1 MKDVT
6 KKVKIDVVISAVLC
20 AILGVVLLVWPEET
34 IQLVCKVL
42 AAGLI
47 VLGAVNIITFLRNK
61 ELHPLAGPL
70 GLVVLLIGAWI
81 FLKPESV
88 ASMVPIV
95 IGVILVVHG
104 VQDFGLAFETKNN
117 GYEKWWSV
125 LIMGVISLV
134 FGVLCIVHAFGLVAF
149 AMKLIGVALI
159 YDGISDLWIVIQRAK
174 AMKNKEAENAAL
186 EVEYQEVVDEEQ
198 GEE

>member
-70 GLVVLLIGAWI
+70 GLVVLLIGC
-81 FLKPESV
+81 LC
-88 ASMVPIV
+88 
-95 IGVILVVHG
+95 
-104 VQDFGLAFETKNN
+104 
-117 GYEKWWSV
+117 YE
-125 LIMGVISLV
+125 
-134 FGVLCIVHAFGLVAF
+134 A
-149 AMKLIGVALI
+149 
-159 YDGISDLWIVIQRAK
+159 DGCGIDLRWHF
-174 AMKNKEAENAAL
+174 
-186 EVEYQEVVDEEQ
+186 
-198 GEE
+198 